1 MANENVIR
9 HDVIQID
16 IDTDSKGLE
25 SVLKMLDEMREQL
38 TGGVD
43 DGLDNLKKSVKGAG
57 NEDGIEQLANDAKK
71 LTQNAGEAQKAVKKT
86 ANTDTS
92 KLRSGLQKIGNQLS
106 TIGKKAAGAAYAGL
120 KKVAG
125 ISFKA
130 LAAGLTGAATAVA
143 ALVGK
148 SVSAYADYEQYIG
161 GVETLFKDNA
171 GTVQKY
177 ANDAYKTA
185 GLSANEYMDTVT
197 SFSASLIS
205 SLGGDTEKAANY
217 AHTAIVDMS
226 DNANKMGTNIGS
238 IQDAYQ
244 GFAKQNYTMLD
255 NLKLG
260 YGGTQQEMKRLV
272 KDASKIDKSVK
283 SNSLSFDNIVKAIH
297 AVQENM
303 DITGTTA
310 KEADQTISGSLAS
323 LKSAW
328 NNLLPALI
336 EGGDSFDQ
344 CVDNLVESALTFKDN
359 IMPAVEKALSGL
371 GTLIEKLAPTIE
383 KHFPV
388 LVDELLPPLIKAATA
403 LLKGLIK
410 ALPSIIKTIIKEL
423 PDVIKQLGQAIAEA
437 FGTEF
442 PALDK
447 IGGAIAD
454 KASAIAKFIPYLI
467 GFIALFKIIRKVS
480 GLFGSVSGGE
490 VGGNGGGLTGVFEG
504 LAKTNT
510 KTILKGIANLTII
523 LASLT
528 ALTAIMMALAP
539 KIAKLGDMKSLA
551 KVVAVITILGVVGA
565 ALAWLGG
572 KVGNIPVSKVALGLA
587 NMAIMLV
594 GLGALTAVF
603 LWLTP
608 KIAQMG
614 DLKSILK
621 VSAVMLA
628 LAVVGTALSAFAGV
642 AGLIPIPV
650 VLAGLANMAI
660 VFVGIGALTAAFMWL
675 APKMSELG
683 DIKSILKVAEIMVIL
698 GAVGT
703 ALTVFAGIAG
713 MIPIPVVLAGLAN
726 IALVLGGVTA
736 LIVAYGALAQIPG
749 FSDFISTG
757 GEMLAKVFNVIGKC
771 VGSIVGGLGE
781 GITESLPKIGENLSA
796 FAKSLEPLFT
806 VFAGVDMSGVGSFFS
821 SFGSFML
828 KMAGNDILSFFT
840 GGTDLG
846 ALGTELSAFADG
858 SADFFNKVAE
868 IPENGFKNGKLL
880 FDTLA
885 GMKSLPKE
893 GGVVGWFKG
902 DMNYENIASGLNQLS
917 SEKVIGFFNAVA
929 GIKEQGFTNATTLFN
944 TLAGLKKLPKEGGV
958 VGWFSGGVDY
968 TNLATGLGQLS
979 SEKVVGFFQ
988 MVSQFDKTTFTN
1000 TTALFKALA
1009 NIDSLPKSGGLLSW
1023 ANGDTKLADIADD
1036 LKYFA
1041 ETATD
1046 FFTQVNKLKVGN
1058 LNALWKSLNKS
1069 EDVTKHVSEV
1079 LDDKISDIVKKISD
1093 LPVKMSEGLEK
1104 SGSSLAES
1112 LAKIWKDAVIASVT
1126 PVNKVISG
1134 ANWILKQFG
1143 SEKKVVPWQPYAKG
1157 TNGHK
1162 GGNALVNDGNGA
1174 ELVQMPNGKAFIPS
1188 GRNVFLPNAPKGMKV
1203 LTAEQTAKLMGRNSP
1218 TFRYAKGTD
1227 DIDIWEYADN
1237 SKGLINT
1244 VMKKFV
1250 DYSGVSGY
1258 AKDMSKGMVSTVS
1271 GEMPKWADKLVEEV
1285 GSLANYS
1292 PSGGVKQWKSTVIR
1306 ALKMEGQ
1313 YNAANVAKTLYQMQT
1328 ESGGNPRAIN
1338 LWDSNAKKGTPS
1350 KGLMQVIDP
1359 TFKSYARAGFNKNV
1373 YDPLS
1378 NILASIRY
1386 AKSRYGSLA
1395 RAYQGHGYANGGLVT
1410 KPGWIGEGNK
1420 KEMVIPLSASKRQRA
1435 FSLWEQT
1442 GSMLGVSYTP
1452 ESDRT
1457 VRGGNIEYNTYS
1469 PSFELTISG
1478 TNDDR
1483 TMARKVKR
1491 WVSEAMNE
1499 AFDSM
1504 ERKSTRLQEV

>member
-25 SVLKMLDEMREQL
+25 SVLKMLDEMKEQL

-57 NEDGIEQLANDAKK
+57 NEDGIERLANDTKK
-71 LTQNAGEAQKAVKKT
+71 LTDNADKATKAVKKT

-92 KLRSGLQKIGNQLS
+92 KLRSGLQKVGNQLS
-106 TIGKKAAGAAYAGL
+106 TIGKKAAGVAYTGL
-120 KKVAG
+120 KKMAG

-130 LAAGLTGAATAVA
+130 LAAGLAGAATAVA

-148 SVSAYADYEQYIG
+148 SVSAYADYEQYVG

-171 GTVQKY
+171 GTVQKF

-197 SFSASLIS
+197 SFSASLIT
-205 SLGGDTEKAANY
+205 SLGGDTKKAANY
-217 AHTAIVDMS
+217 ANTAIVDMS
-226 DNANKMGTNIGS
+226 DNANKMGTDMGS

-260 YGGTQQEMKRLV
+260 YGGTQEEMKRLI
-272 KDASKIDKSVK
+272 KDASKLDKSVDA
-283 SNSLSFDNIVKAIH
+283 NSMSFSNIVKAIH

-310 KEADQTISGSLAS
+310 KEADKTISGSLSS

-328 NNLLPALI
+328 NNLLPSLI
-336 EGGDSFDQ
+336 QGGDSFDQ

-410 ALPSIIKTIIKEL
+410 ALPSIIKTIIREL
-423 PDVIKQLGQAIAEA
+423 PEVIKQLGQAIAEA

-447 IGGAIAD
+447 IGGAIAE
-454 KASAIAKFIPYLI
+454 KASAIAKFIPYLV
-467 GFIALFKIIRKVS
+467 GFVALYKIIKKVS
-480 GLFGSVSGGE
+480 GLFGKAPGGA
-490 VGGNGGGLTGVFEG
+490 GDGNGGGITGVFEG
-504 LAKTNT
+504 LAKANT
-510 KTILKGIANLTII
+510 KTILKGIGNLTII
-523 LASLT
+523 LASIT
-528 ALTAIMMALAP
+528 ALTAVMMKLAP
-539 KIAKLGDMKSLA
+539 KIASLGDMKSFA
-551 KVVAVITILGVVGA
+551 KVITAITAMGLVGA
-565 ALAWLGG
+565 ALAWLSG
-572 KVGNIPVSKVALGLA
+572 KVGNIPVSTVALGLA
-587 NMAIMLV
+587 NMAIVLA

-603 LWLTP
+603 LWLAP
-608 KIAQMG
+608 KIAELG
-614 DLKSILK
+614 DLKSLLK
-621 VSAVMLA
+621 VAKVMVILG
-628 LAVVGTALSAFAGV
+628 VVGTALS
-642 AGLIPIPV
+642 
-650 VLAGLANMAI
+650 
-660 VFVGIGALTAAFMWL
+660 
-675 APKMSELG
+675 
-683 DIKSILKVAEIMVIL
+683 
-698 GAVGT
+698 
-703 ALTVFAGIAG
+703 VFAGIAG

-736 LIVAYGALAQIPG
+736 LIVAYGALAQVPG
-749 FSDFISTG
+749 FNDFINKG
-757 GEMLAKVFNVIGKC
+757 GELLAKVFNIIGKC
-771 VGSIVGGLGE
+771 VGSIIGGVGE
-781 GITESLPKIGENLSA
+781 GITNSLPKIGANLTA
-796 FAKSLEPLFT
+796 FARSLKPMFEI
-806 VFAGVDMSGVGSFFS
+806 FAGADMSGIGSFFS

-846 ALGTELSAFADG
+846 ALGTQLSAFADG
-858 SADFFNKVAE
+858 SATFFNKIAG
-868 IPENGFKNGKLL
+868 IPETGFKNGKLL

-893 GGVVGWFKG
+893 GGVVGWFSG
-902 DMNYENIASGLNQLS
+902 DVNYANIASGLKQLS
-917 SEKVIGFFNAVA
+917 SERVIGFFSAVSKL
-929 GIKEQGFTNATTLFN
+929 KEQGFTNAKSLFS

-958 VGWFSGGVDY
+958 VGWFSGNVNY
-968 TNLATGLGQLS
+968 TNIATGLGQLS
-979 SEKVVGFFQ
+979 SEKIVGFFK

-1046 FFTQVNKLKVGN
+1046 FFTQVNSLKVGN
-1058 LNALWKSLNKS
+1058 LNALWKSLSKS
-1069 EDVTKHVSEV
+1069 ESVTRHVSEV
-1079 LDDKISDIVKKISD
+1079 IDDKISDIVKKISE
-1093 LPVKMSEGLEK
+1093 LPVKMGEGLEK
-1104 SGSSLAES
+1104 SGNSLAES
-1112 LAKIWKDAVIASVT
+1112 LAKIWKDAVIASVN

-1143 SEKKVVPWQPYAKG
+1143 SDKKVVPWQPYAKG
-1157 TNGHK
+1157 TDGHK

-1174 ELVQMPNGKAFIPS
+1174 ELVQMPNGKAFIPN
-1188 GRNVFLPNAPKGMKV
+1188 GKNVFLPNAPKGMKV
-1203 LTAEQTAKLMGRNSP
+1203 LTAEQTAKLMGRHSP

-1227 DIDIWEYADN
+1227 DVDIWEYADN
-1237 SKGLINT
+1237 SKGLINA

-1250 DYSGVSGY
+1250 NYDGVKGY

-1271 GEMPKWADKLVEEV
+1271 DEMPKWADKLIDEV
-1285 GSLANYS
+1285 GSLANYT

-1350 KGLMQVIDP
+1350 KGLMQVINP

-1395 RAYQGHGYANGGLVT
+1395 RAYQGHGYANGGLVN
-1410 KPGWIGEGNK
+1410 KPGWIGEDNK

-1435 FSLWEQT
+1435 LDLWGQT

-1452 ESDRT
+1452 ESDSVARASS
-1457 VRGGNIEYNTYS
+1457 VEYNSYS

-1478 TNDDR
+1478 TSDDR
-1483 TMARKVKR
+1483 AMARKVKK
-1491 WVSEAMNE
+1491 WIAEAMDE

-1504 ERKSTRLQEV
+1504 ERKSTRLQEI